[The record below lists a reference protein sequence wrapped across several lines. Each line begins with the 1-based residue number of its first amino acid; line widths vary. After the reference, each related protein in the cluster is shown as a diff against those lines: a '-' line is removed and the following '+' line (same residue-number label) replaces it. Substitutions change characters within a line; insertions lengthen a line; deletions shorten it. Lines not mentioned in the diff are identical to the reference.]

1 MLSKNTVN
9 FVFLLDFLIM
19 EFPHCNG
26 CGSRKTHQFLTTR
39 YFALEE
45 DLAAFPWFFV
55 DSRFLTEDRYTLNT
69 D

>member
-1 MLSKNTVN
+1 MLSKNTGN

-19 EFPHCNG
+19 EFPHCDG
-26 CGSRKTHQFLTTR
+26 RGRGKTHQFLTTR

-45 DLAAFPWFFV
+45 DLAASPWLFV
-55 DSRFLTEDRYTLNT
+55 DSRFLTEDRYTLNI